1 MARRRARLYA
11 RTAMSLCRELSYI
24 ENIKIATN
32 NPYLLTRNVVYRK
45 NNMQGAYFL
54 YFFYLNLFFGGG
66 VWSKSIE
73 S

>member
-1 MARRRARLYA
+1 
-11 RTAMSLCRELSYI
+11 MSLCRELSYI

-32 NPYLLTRNVVYRK
+32 NPYLLTRNVGYGT
-45 NNMQGAYFL
+45 NNMQGASFFVFFL
-54 YFFYLNLFFGGG
+54 PKPPFWRG